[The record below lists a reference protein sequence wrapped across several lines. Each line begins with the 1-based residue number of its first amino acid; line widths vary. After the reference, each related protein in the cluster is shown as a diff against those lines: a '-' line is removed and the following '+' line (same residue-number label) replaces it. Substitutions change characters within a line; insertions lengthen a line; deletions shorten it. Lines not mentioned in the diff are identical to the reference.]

1 MEHSSVHLIDLPDEI
16 LMFIFQKLPNTDVLY
31 SLEGVD
37 VRLDKIVNDP
47 VFARHL
53 TLLRRSSDGLI
64 YPIIDQML
72 DRFCS
77 HILPKVD
84 HKIKCLDLEPLSME
98 RILHAAS
105 YPNLHELGLFNIGCE
120 IMERLFIGKY
130 FNFHHFTHIQKKSN
144 DTRRFSLISYT

>member
-16 LMFIFQKLPNTDVLY
+16 LMLIFQKLPNTDVLY

-37 VRLDKIVNDP
+37 VRLDKIANDP

-64 YPIIDQML
+64 YPIMNQML

-84 HKIKCLDLEPLSME
+84 HKIKWLDLESLSME
-98 RILHAAS
+98 RILHVAS
-105 YPNLHELGLFNIGCE
+105 YPNLHGLGLFNIECE
-120 IMERLFIGKY
+120 IMERLFIGK
-130 FNFHHFTHIQKKSN
+130 
-144 DTRRFSLISYT
+144 